1 MSPGNCDVSTQTQDC
16 ASLVTS
22 ESCEDG
28 PLPEFH
34 IEQDFLEDECIV
46 FGGLA

>member
-16 ASLVTS
+16 VSLVIS

-34 IEQDFLEDECIV
+34 IEQDLLEDECNV